1 MTRAFPAAD
10 SPLNLSERRLC
21 VFFEAARTRY
31 AIEATSVVEVARALG
46 ADDETLR
53 GHLAIRDL
61 SVLLGGDPEE
71 RPGTVIL
78 LDSSPTVAA
87 RTRRVEGVFDAAPHL
102 TLPLPNR
109 LVHLVAPVVK
119 QGLVSEA
126 GLSFE
131 LDVAHL
137 PRGLPRQARRLE
149 LATTTAKGPCLV
161 FESGPLLLA
170 LPLTD
175 VSQVASKGPMFNAA
189 PGVGSFVG
197 VLMHQ
202 QRLVPA
208 FSLTGTEAETLLVV
222 IELASGP
229 VALSASRAHGV
240 KSPGALGEAQV
251 LDPVATFS

>member
-1 MTRAFPAAD
+1 M
-10 SPLNLSERRLC
+10 NLTDRRLC
-21 VFFEAARTRY
+21 VFFEAGRTRY
-31 AIEATSVVEVARALG
+31 AIEATSVVEVARTG
-46 ADDETLR
+46 GDEETLR

-61 SVLLGGDPEE
+61 AVLLGGDPEE

-87 RTRRVEGVFDAAPHL
+87 RTKRVDGVFDAAPHL

-109 LVHLVAPVVK
+109 LLHLVAPVVK

-131 LDVAHL
+131 LDVAEL
-137 PRGLPRQARRLE
+137 PRGLPRQAKRVE

-161 FESGPLLLA
+161 FDSGPLHLA
-170 LPLTD
+170 LPLAD
-175 VSQVASKGPMFNAA
+175 VSQVASRGPMFNAA

-208 FSLTGTEAETLLVV
+208 FSVTGDEAEALLIV
-222 IELASGP
+222 IELPSGP
-229 VALSASRAHGV
+229 VALSAARVHGV
-240 KSPGALGEAQV
+240 KSVEALGDAQV
-251 LDPVATFS
+251 VDAVATFG

>member
-1 MTRAFPAAD
+1 MPRAFPAVD
-10 SPLNLSERRLC
+10 SPLSLSERRLC
-21 VFFEAARTRY
+21 VFFEAGRTRY
-31 AIEATSVVEVARALG
+31 AIEATSVVEVARAVG
-46 ADDETLR
+46 HDDETLR

-119 QGLVSEA
+119 QGLVSES

-137 PRGLPRQARRLE
+137 PRGLPRQARRIE

-161 FESGPLLLA
+161 FDSGTLHLA
-170 LPLTD
+170 LPLAD
-175 VSQVASKGPMFNAA
+175 VSQVASKGPMFNPA
-189 PGVGSFVG
+189 PGVGAFVG

-208 FSLTGTEAETLLVV
+208 FSLTGTDAEALLVV
-222 IELASGP
+222 IELPSGP

-240 KSPGALGEAQV
+240 KSPEALGDAQV
-251 LDPVATFS
+251 IDAVATFS